1 MDALAALQFGLAPAL
16 ATALLHALWQDALLA
31 LAAWLAL
38 AAMSRSSAASRHSV
52 GLLFLLAMV
61 AMPALRF
68 VRYWQAPATAINA
81 GLLPAVTLPQV
92 ESTGGLF
99 VQASSPVALV
109 CALLWIAGATV
120 MLLRHAGGWR
130 LVNALDRY
138 PYEVLPAEWQR
149 RVDAMRAAM
158 GITREVAVRLS
169 QDVVGPFTARLVRP
183 VVWLPLS
190 LVTQLP
196 REQVEA
202 LLAHELAHVARLDW
216 LWNGVQCVVESLLF
230 FHPAAW
236 WLGRRIRIEREHACD
251 DLAVVACGD
260 AIALAEALAQLER
273 QRQPAPRLV
282 LAAHG
287 GALMQRITRLVSGP
301 PSRGRWGARA
311 GIAVLVAA
319 GAVLAVQA
327 GVTGHMRPGVRI
339 RSTTD
344 GVLGPGDMRE
354 ISAHGIDG
362 DRYYRADVDA
372 NGRIVEVYKRDGQT
386 RPLDTRARAWLAE
399 VVRLSVPPA
408 PPMPPPPPP
417 PPGAPTDSAVATQAG
432 SPGTIPMPP
441 TPPMPPEAPAITDT
455 AAFAAVLRIAA
466 VDPVVVAQLGTPV
479 VLASKDV
486 EGRLNFDA
494 GADGDA
500 DLRIDLSGPK
510 GRATVHVEA
519 TLDEGVWSKDEIEI
533 VRVAR

>member
-1 MDALAALQFGLAPAL
+1 MDSLAALQFGLAPAL
-16 ATALLHALWQDALLA
+16 ATALLHALWQDTLLA

-38 AAMSRSSAASRHSV
+38 AAMARSSASLRHAV
-52 GLLFLLAMV
+52 AMAFLLAML
-61 AMPALRF
+61 ALPALRF
-68 VRYWQAPATAINA
+68 VRYWQAPALAVNE

-92 ESTGGLF
+92 DGAQGLF

-109 CALLWIAGATV
+109 CALLWVAGAV
-120 MLLRHAGGWR
+120 LMLLRHAGGWR
-130 LVNALDRY
+130 LVSALEKH
-138 PYEVLPAEWQR
+138 PFEVLPGHWQR

-169 QDVVGPFTARLVRP
+169 QDVVGPFTARLFRP

-190 LVTQLP
+190 LITQLP

-202 LLAHELAHVARLDW
+202 LLAHELAHVARMDW

-236 WLGRRIRIEREHACD
+236 WLGKRIRAEREHACD
-251 DLAVVACGD
+251 DLAVAACGD

-301 PSRGRWGARA
+301 PSRGRWGTRA

-327 GVTGHMRPGVRI
+327 GVTGHMRPGLRI

-354 ISAHGIDG
+354 ISAHGLDG

-372 NGRIVEVYKRDGQT
+372 NGRLTEVYKRGGQV
-386 RPLDTRARAWLAE
+386 RPLDANARRWLAE
-399 VVRLSVPPA
+399 VTRLSVPPA
-408 PPMPPPPPP
+408 PPLPPPPPP
-417 PPGAPTDSAVATQAG
+417 LANLPAPP
-432 SPGTIPMPP
+432 PP
-441 TPPMPPEAPAITDT
+441 PAPPEPPSITDA
-455 AAFAAVLRIAA
+455 AAFKSLLRVLAA
-466 VDPVVVAQLGTPV
+466 DPAVVARLGTPV
-479 VLASKDV
+479 AMASNDV
-486 EGRLNFDA
+486 RGRLDF
-494 GADGDA
+494 DGDA
-500 DLRIDLSGPK
+500 EPDGSANLTFDLSGPK
-510 GRATVHVEA
+510 GRTTVRVDGD
-519 TLDEGVWSKDEIEI
+519 LSNGVWSLEPIQF
-533 VRVAR
+533 VSGSR